1 MDPRRPA
8 VALPPPFQDLFT
20 KWRLEYKV
28 VFWTA
33 VFTLQRLLIYSEHK
47 ALRGFKGHTNF
58 FLLFFFTFGDES
70 DIVLF
75 ISKSGQPL
83 RWQPQLPACLG
94 FSVLVTSLV
103 FHTCLK

>member
-20 KWRLEYKV
+20 EWRPEYKV

-33 VFTLQRLLIYSEHK
+33 VFTLQKLLIHSEHK

-58 FLLFFFTFGDES
+58 FLFFIF
-70 DIVLF
+70 
-75 ISKSGQPL
+75 
-83 RWQPQLPACLG
+83 LP
-94 FSVLVTSLV
+94 SVMKAILCCSFRKVANP
-103 FHTCLK
+103 